1 MHWVYAL
8 PTLAVLDFG
17 VSLRWAVFFAV
28 LDGTLRGE
36 RADASRLGLE
46 GDEGGQG
53 AVMLSSFWRKVMRG
67 LGGGS
72 ASAWFYWP
80 EHEIHEESNLKASR
94 AAVS

>member
-1 MHWVYAL
+1 MYVL
-8 PTLAVLDFG
+8 LTLAVLDFG
-17 VSLRWAVFFAV
+17 VSLRCAVFFAV

-53 AVMLSSFWRKVMRG
+53 AVMLSSFCRKVIKG

-80 EHEIHEESNLKASR
+80 EDEINKESNLKASR